1 MSGNDMHKPTEISL
15 MADIFNNLRRIF
27 QALNEQSKQAEKK
40 TGLTGPQLWA
50 ILTLEKEG
58 ALRVTTLAEKLFV
71 HPATVVG
78 ILNRLEDKG
87 IVQRKRTQ
95 RDRRVVDV
103 ELTDEGHMIA
113 RQAPNVPQG
122 RLASGLATLTQDEV
136 EEIGR
141 SLDRIVALLD
151 AQDTKPVPI
160 AYQG

>member
-1 MSGNDMHKPTEISL
+1 MQKSAEISL

-58 ALRVTTLAEKLFV
+58 ALRVTALAEKLFV
-71 HPATVVG
+71 HPATAVG

-95 RDRRVVDV
+95 RDRRAVDV
-103 ELTDEGHMIA
+103 ELTDEGHLVA
-113 RQAPNVPQG
+113 RQAPTVPQG
-122 RLASGLATLTQDEV
+122 RLASGLATLTPE
-136 EEIGR
+136 EIREIGR
-141 SLDRIVALLD
+141 SLDRIVELLD